1 MVRDRSAKA
10 IIRFL
15 TVVCVLCIIAIFL
28 SLGGD
33 GMHECS
39 GEDCFI
45 CLFATLRES
54 IINGLFL
61 LAVMLGIFSVI
72 ALLLGASSAT
82 EQTCASRYTP
92 VGLKVKLSN

>member
-1 MVRDRSAKA
+1 MVRNRSAKA
-10 IIRFL
+10 FIRFL
-15 TVVCVLCIIAIFL
+15 IIICVLCIIAIFL
-28 SLGGD
+28 SLGVD
-33 GMHECS
+33 GMHECN

-54 IINGLFL
+54 IINGLLL

-72 ALLLGASSAT
+72 ALSLGASGTT
-82 EQTCASRYTP
+82 ERTCVSRYTP